1 MNEVEQRDVPGIDCT
16 YLAMDTE
23 EGVEVVWNEVQFSER
38 KNFKAQEDKIRSVFE
53 NLTQLEH
60 PNIVK
65 FHRYWTDT
73 HNDKPRVI
81 FITEYMSSGPLK
93 QFLKRT
99 KRNVKRLPLQAWRRW
114 CTQILSALSYLHSCS
129 PPIIHGYLTCDT
141 IFIQHNG
148 LVKIGSVA
156 PDSISHHVKTCDNM
170 KNMHFVAPE
179 YGVKIT
185 PAIDIYSFGMCALE
199 MAALEIQGNGDSG
212 NVVTQENI
220 NKTIESLE
228 DERQKDFIRRCLN
241 VDPYLRPTAPQLL
254 FHPLL
259 FEVHSLK
266 LLAAHCLVKS
276 AGANIA
282 ETITDELMQRLYG
295 PETVLAEMKYNGGQE
310 SKKMKLSDVGVTE
323 KLEKFI
329 EDVKNGIY
337 PLTAFGIKQPPSR
350 SRAMTPE
357 SAESEKSVTP
367 EPMDVETRKIVSIV
381 CEIKDDGVEP
391 VLSIVLR
398 MDDKM
403 NRQLTTFITHQDI
416 PQTLAQDL
424 VHYGFINEHDQA
436 KVASEIEE
444 ALQQKNSGHNSPS
457 HHNFPQIP
465 MPLNQPCQL
474 STNPTPLSVVSSTST
489 QVPMHSTS

>member
-1 MNEVEQRDVPGIDCT
+1 
-16 YLAMDTE
+16 
-23 EGVEVVWNEVQFSER
+23 
-38 KNFKAQEDKIRSVFE
+38 
-53 NLTQLEH
+53 
-60 PNIVK
+60 
-65 FHRYWTDT
+65 
-73 HNDKPRVI
+73 
-81 FITEYMSSGPLK
+81 
-93 QFLKRT
+93 
-99 KRNVKRLPLQAWRRW
+99 
-114 CTQILSALSYLHSCS
+114 
-129 PPIIHGYLTCDT
+129 
-141 IFIQHNG
+141 
-148 LVKIGSVA
+148 
-156 PDSISHHVKTCDNM
+156 
-170 KNMHFVAPE
+170 
-179 YGVKIT
+179 
-185 PAIDIYSFGMCALE
+185 
-199 MAALEIQGNGDSG
+199 
-212 NVVTQENI
+212 
-220 NKTIESLE
+220 
-228 DERQKDFIRRCLN
+228 
-241 VDPYLRPTAPQLL
+241 
-254 FHPLL
+254 
-259 FEVHSLK
+259 
-266 LLAAHCLVKS
+266 
-276 AGANIA
+276 ANIA

-295 PETVLAEMKYNGGQE
+295 PETVLAEMRYSSGQE